1 MNYYDHLSDT
11 ESLTDN
17 VNIAIKRYENHPG
30 IARISRLTSRKN
42 IFISIKWRI
51 KKLQNKGFLRP
62 C

>member
-42 IFISIKWRI
+42 IFISIK
-51 KKLQNKGFLRP
+51 
-62 C
+62 